1 MFHIFKAVAF
11 VRRVAGYVIKMA
23 IHVVI
28 GISSYIVISQQ
39 KVLVYDIVAVSSRPE
54 FGIIGI
60 FSVNLVRRA
69 YYKVKRDR
77 TGNGLVTLLKIR
89 DETEFN
95 TDFYFYITG
104 VLSAQCGKLPVIC
117 RGVKMKAGFSYS
129 VVSG

>member
-39 KVLVYDIVAVSSRPE
+39 KVLVYDIVAVSSCPE

-60 FSVNLVRRA
+60 FSVNLVRGA

-77 TGNGLVTLLKIR
+77 TCNGLITLLKIR

-104 VLSAQCGKLPVIC
+104 VLSAQ
-117 RGVKMKAGFSYS
+117 
-129 VVSG
+129 